1 MKLIVGLGN
10 PGTKFVNT
18 RHNVG
23 FAVVDSFLSQNKYQ
37 ILKED
42 TNAHI
47 YQINFNNYQA
57 LLIKSQTY
65 MNFSGEVVKKII
77 NKYRIK
83 IENILVIVD
92 DIYLDEGKLKL
103 KMKGG
108 HGGHNGLRNI
118 IDRLGTKQFKR
129 LKIGVSLDSCMPLD
143 QYLLTPVN
151 SRIQKN
157 ILKNIDIINKIIF
170 NFIQDVDFNIL
181 MNGYNSKL

>member
-42 TNAHI
+42 KTAHI
-47 YQINFNNYQA
+47 YQINFNQHQS
-57 LLIKSQTY
+57 LLIKPQTY
-65 MNFSGEVVKKII
+65 MNLSGEVVKKNI

-103 KMKGG
+103 KMQGG

-151 SRIQKN
+151 ASSQKN
-157 ILKNIDIINKIIF
+157 ILKNIHIINKIIF